1 MVFHL
6 MPQSLYIREVYNK
19 LWWCKSFIICF
30 QCVKSV
36 QTQSYFWS
44 VFSCIW
50 TECRKIRTRNNSV
63 FGHFSRS
70 VQIIF
75 RVICLKKIIFCIS
88 QIVSY
93 CFLYLSRLFMIL
105 ISNQLYFLDLLSR
118 IACHM
123 KYILETPCRLFSQ
136 SPLALS
142 VTKVLR
148 FEFIGFYALIYLPK
162 DLQTKSPE
170 AVL

>member
-50 TECRKIRTRNNSV
+50 TRNNAV

-118 IACHM
+118 IACHI

-136 SPLALS
+136 SPLAFS

-162 DLQTKSPE
+162 DLQTKLPE